1 MIERILVATD
11 LTARG
16 ARALAR
22 ALRLRR
28 RFDAQLTVLHVV
40 EDELPEP
47 LGGRRAEEAR
57 QLIDRQLHGLGEPAD
72 RQATAVEIAVGADYA
87 LIIQRADALGAGLT
101 VLGSQRATPWRD
113 RFLGRTVERVL
124 RHGSTP
130 VLTVKDEPLADYARV
145 LVAVDLSAYSR
156 RALELAARL
165 VPDGAF
171 VVLHAYDLPFAD
183 LVPAIRP
190 GQAELLQSEIGAQVQ
205 ALLREL
211 PIAPDRVR
219 SEIRLGGAL
228 PVVEAALDD
237 FGPDLLVVG
246 THGRTGVAHALL
258 GSVAERLLRRPQCDV
273 LAVRAW

>member
-11 LTARG
+11 LTWRG
-16 ARALAR
+16 AWALAR

-47 LGGRRAEEAR
+47 IGTRRAEEAR
-57 QLIDRQLHGLGEPAD
+57 QLIDPQLRALGEPAD
-72 RQATAVEIAVGADYA
+72 LQATAVEIAVGADYA
-87 LIIQRADALGAGLT
+87 RIIERADELGTALT
-101 VLGSQRATPWRD
+101 VLGSHRVTPWRD
-113 RFLGRTVERVL
+113 RFLGGTIERVL

-130 VLTVKDEPLADYARV
+130 VLTVREEPAADYARV

-156 RALELAARL
+156 RALEFAARL
-165 VPDGAF
+165 VPDGEF

-190 GQAELLQSEIGAQVQ
+190 GRAELLQSEIGAQVQ
-205 ALLREL
+205 ALLRDL
-211 PIAPDRVR
+211 PIAPDRLR

-228 PVVEAALDD
+228 PVVEAALGE
-237 FGPDLLVVG
+237 FAPDLLVVG